1 MFRSLLLALLRFV
14 VLMLVAGLA
23 GATLV
28 RVAPGFSSDAQELTP
43 GLSSESIQAIREA
56 RLADSNVPQFY
67 LHYLNGL
74 LHGNLGTSQ
83 SLNEPVRD
91 LLRDRLPVSLR
102 SLALA
107 LLVAWSVG
115 LALAV
120 GAFRVRS
127 RWFVAAA
134 DSSGG
139 AFISTPAA
147 VLALVFLM
155 MRWPPVLAVGLLV
168 FPKIYRYSR
177 NLMEECLGLPHIVVA
192 RAKGVGPWRLLS
204 WHVVPIAIPQL
215 IALVGVSI
223 SLGLGALLPVEVF
236 CDLHGIGQLAW
247 TAAQSRDLPL
257 LVNLTFVVSCLTIGA
272 IMCCDQL
279 RRLAGREATA

>member
-1 MFRSLLLALLRFV
+1 MFRALSLAFLRFLI
-14 VLMLVAGLA
+14 LMLVAGLA

-28 RVAPGFSSDAQELTP
+28 RIAPGFSSDEQELTP
-43 GLSSESIQAIREA
+43 GLSSESIQAIRQE
-56 RLADSNVPQFY
+56 RLADSNVPRFY
-67 LHYLNGL
+67 LRYLNGVV
-74 LHGNLGTSQ
+74 HGNLGTSR
-83 SLNEPVRD
+83 SLNQPVRD

-115 LALAV
+115 LTLAV
-120 GAFRVRS
+120 GAFMVRS
-127 RWFVAAA
+127 RWFALAA

-168 FPKIYRYSR
+168 LPKIYRYAR
-177 NLMEECLGLPHIVVA
+177 NLMEQCLKLPHIVVA
-192 RAKGVGPWRLLS
+192 RAKGVGRWRLLG
-204 WHVVPIAIPQL
+204 WHVVPVAFPQL

-223 SLGLGALLPVEVF
+223 SIGLGALLPVEVF
-236 CDLHGIGQLAW
+236 CDVPGIGQLAW

-257 LVNLTFVVSCLTIGA
+257 LVNLTLVISCLTIGA
-272 IMCCDQL
+272 IMCCDHF
-279 RRLAGREATA
+279 RRMAGRVAA

>member
-1 MFRSLLLALLRFV
+1 MLRSLALALLRFL
-14 VLMLVAGLA
+14 VLMLLAGLA

-28 RVAPGFSSDAQELTP
+28 RIAPGFSSDEQELTP
-43 GLSSESIQAIREA
+43 GLSSESIQAIRQA
-56 RLADSNVPQFY
+56 RLADSNVPRFY

-74 LHGNLGTSQ
+74 LHGNLGTSR
-83 SLNEPVRD
+83 SLNQPVRE

-127 RWFVAAA
+127 RWFVVAA

-139 AFISTPAA
+139 ALISTPAA

-177 NLMEECLGLPHIVVA
+177 NLFQECLELPHVVVA
-192 RAKGVGPWRLLS
+192 RARGVGPWRLLS
-204 WHVVPIAIPQL
+204 WHVVPVAIPQL

-223 SLGLGALLPVEVF
+223 SMALGALLPVEVF
-236 CDLHGIGQLAW
+236 CDLPGIGQLAW

-257 LVNLTFVVSCLTIGA
+257 LVNLTLVVSCLSIGA
-272 IMCCDQL
+272 IMSCDQL
-279 RRLAGREATA
+279 RRLAGRAA

>member
-1 MFRSLLLALLRFV
+1 MLRSLSLALLRFV
-14 VLMLVAGLA
+14 VLVLVAGLA

-28 RVAPGFSSDAQELTP
+28 RVAPGFSSDEQELTP
-43 GLSSESIQAIREA
+43 GLSSESIQAIRQA
-56 RLADSNVPQFY
+56 RLADGNVPGFY

-83 SLNEPVRD
+83 SLNQPVRD
-91 LLRDRLPVSLR
+91 LLRDRLPISLR
-102 SLALA
+102 SLGFA
-107 LLVAWSVG
+107 LLLAWSFG

-120 GAFRVRS
+120 GTFRVRS
-127 RWFVAAA
+127 RWLVMAA

-139 AFISTPAA
+139 ALISTPAA

-168 FPKIYRYSR
+168 FPKIYRYTR
-177 NLMEECLGLPHIVVA
+177 NLIEECLEMPHTVVA

-223 SLGLGALLPVEVF
+223 SMGLGALLPVEVF

-257 LVNLTFVVSCLTIGA
+257 LVNLTLVVSCLTIGA

-279 RRLAGREATA
+279 RRVVGRAAA

>member
-1 MFRSLLLALLRFV
+1 MLRSLSLVFLRFLILV
-14 VLMLVAGLA
+14 LVAGLA

-28 RVAPGFSSDAQELTP
+28 RVAPGFSSDEQELTP
-43 GLSSESIQAIREA
+43 GLSSESIQAIRQA
-56 RLADSNVPQFY
+56 RLADSNVPRFY

-83 SLNEPVRD
+83 SLNQPVRE

-102 SLALA
+102 SLGFA
-107 LLVAWSVG
+107 LLVAWSFG

-127 RWFVAAA
+127 RWFLSAA

-139 AFISTPAA
+139 ALISTPAA

-155 MRWPPVLAVGLLV
+155 LRWPPVLAVGLLV
-168 FPKIYRYSR
+168 FPKIYRYTR
-177 NLMEECLGLPHIVVA
+177 NLIEECLEMPHIAVA

-223 SLGLGALLPVEVF
+223 SMGLGALLPVEVF
-236 CDLHGIGQLAW
+236 CDLPGIGQLAW

-257 LVNLTFVVSCLTIGA
+257 LVNLTLVVSCLTIGA

-279 RRLAGREATA
+279 RRLMGRAAA

>member
-1 MFRSLLLALLRFV
+1 MFRALSLAFLRFLI
-14 VLMLVAGLA
+14 LMLVAGLA

-28 RVAPGFSSDAQELTP
+28 RIAPGFSSDEQELTP
-43 GLSSESIQAIREA
+43 GLSSESIQAIRQT
-56 RLADSNVPQFY
+56 RLADSNVPRFY
-67 LHYLNGL
+67 LRYLNGL
-74 LHGNLGTSQ
+74 VHGNLGTSR
-83 SLNEPVRD
+83 SLNQPVSD

-115 LALAV
+115 LTLAV
-120 GAFRVRS
+120 GAFMVRS
-127 RWFVAAA
+127 RWFALAA

-139 AFISTPAA
+139 AFISTPAV

-168 FPKIYRYSR
+168 FPKIYRYAR
-177 NLMEECLGLPHIVVA
+177 NLMEECLEMPHIVVA
-192 RAKGVGPWRLLS
+192 RAKGVGRWRLLG
-204 WHVVPIAIPQL
+204 WHVVPVAFPQL

-223 SLGLGALLPVEVF
+223 SIGLGALLPVEVF
-236 CDLHGIGQLAW
+236 CDVPGIGQLAW

-257 LVNLTFVVSCLTIGA
+257 LVNLTLVISCLTIGA
-272 IMCCDQL
+272 IMCCDQF
-279 RRLAGREATA
+279 RRMAGRVAA